1 MPTLY
6 FKPGAN
12 NFWETPGNWFT
23 NANGTGPAVAAPW
36 IVDNLYRSYDL
47 AFATGVTTSPRTGG
61 SNCEYFGF
69 DANTYETFE
78 ITGTCNIPFYM
89 GYVAGDNIQGLNIW
103 AGTYA
108 APVIMI
114 GGAVE
119 GGTFQAAFN
128 AGSESAV
135 TGGIFNGTFTTA
147 GTAITGGTFNGAFI
161 HNEGDISGG
170 TFNGTYTHTGG
181 IVRGG
186 TFNNGII
193 NQFYRNG
200 FPPPFV
206 FGGYNSKALDVLG
219 TGLV

>member
-12 NFWETPGNWFT
+12 NFWETAGNWFT

-36 IVDNLYRSYDL
+36 IVDNLYKSYDL

-61 SNCEYFGF
+61 RNCEFFGF
-69 DANTYETFE
+69 DLNTGNSFA
-78 ITGTCNIPFYM
+78 ITGTCYIPFYM
-89 GYVAGDNIQGLNIW
+89 GYYDGDNIQGLYIY

-108 APVIMI
+108 APVIMF
-114 GGAVE
+114 GGSVE

-128 AGSESAV
+128 TGSEGAV
-135 TGGIFNGTFTTA
+135 SYGIFNGTVTSEGA
-147 GTAITGGTFNGAFI
+147 PIVGGIFNGAFI
-161 HNEGDISGG
+161 HNEGTITGG
-170 TFNGTYTHTGG
+170 TFNGTYTRTGG
-181 IVRGG
+181 NVTGG

-200 FPPPFV
+200 FPPPLV